1 MLLISVLGTSD
12 KDLVFLYDDP
22 RYRSLLQVGT
32 TTPCNSATGI
42 PCPTS

>member
-1 MLLISVLGTSD
+1 MLFVSVLDSSD

-22 RYRSLLQVGT
+22 RYRSFVQLET
-32 TTPCNSATGI
+32 TTPCNSTGT